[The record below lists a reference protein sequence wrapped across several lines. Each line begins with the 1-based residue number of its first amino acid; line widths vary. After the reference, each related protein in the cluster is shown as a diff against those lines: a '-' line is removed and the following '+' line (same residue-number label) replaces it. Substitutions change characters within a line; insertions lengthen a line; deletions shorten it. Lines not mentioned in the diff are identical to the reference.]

1 MDKYGSDAPDLRFKM
16 ELITLDKI
24 FENSEFNAF
33 KNAAN
38 NEEMIIKAIILENHA
53 DEFSKNA
60 IKKIE
65 KEVKGDKAKALA
77 TVSKQNN
84 ELVSPILKFLNDY
97 EKEELSKLLTNNSIA
112 FIIADEKSTTLTALG
127 NLRKRLAQKYKLYSK
142 NDFAPLWVID
152 FPAFEFDKDEN
163 RWVTPHHPFTDFDFE
178 SLKNGTPKN
187 KIISRA
193 YDIVLNGHEIGG
205 GSIRIH
211 NIEKQKEVFN
221 LLNISQEEAQ
231 EKFGFLLEAF
241 SFGAPPHGGLAFGL
255 DRLMMILLETE
266 AIRDVIAFPK
276 TTSASCLMSQAPSEV
291 AYAQLEELGIEIK
304 K

>member
-142 NDFAPLWVID
+142 NDFA
-152 FPAFEFDKDEN
+152 
-163 RWVTPHHPFTDFDFE
+163 
-178 SLKNGTPKN
+178 KNY
-187 KIISRA
+187 S
-193 YDIVLNGHEIGG
+193 
-205 GSIRIH
+205 
-211 NIEKQKEVFN
+211 N
-221 LLNISQEEAQ
+221 LSQ
-231 EKFGFLLEAF
+231 FL
-241 SFGAPPHGGLAFGL
+241 
-255 DRLMMILLETE
+255 
-266 AIRDVIAFPK
+266 
-276 TTSASCLMSQAPSEV
+276 
-291 AYAQLEELGIEIK
+291 
-304 K
+304 